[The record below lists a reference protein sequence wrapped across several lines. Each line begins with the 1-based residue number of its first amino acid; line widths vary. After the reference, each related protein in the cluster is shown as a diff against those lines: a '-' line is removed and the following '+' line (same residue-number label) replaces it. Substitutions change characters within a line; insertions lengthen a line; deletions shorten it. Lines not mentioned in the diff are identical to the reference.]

1 VEQFVIRAPDGEFL
15 ELWSTTELNFSRP
28 ILQIYSSG
36 VPQGDGLQETE
47 YFKKGYYS
55 LRTIHKAANGTMKF
69 KLEVKRV
76 ERKSL
81 ASELFT
87 IPSDYQR
94 TERNATGSAASSTTG
109 H

>member
-1 VEQFVIRAPDGEFL
+1 
-15 ELWSTTELNFSRP
+15 
-28 ILQIYSSG
+28 
-36 VPQGDGLQETE
+36 VPQGDGWQETE

-55 LRTIHKAANGTMKF
+55 LQTIHKAANGTMKF